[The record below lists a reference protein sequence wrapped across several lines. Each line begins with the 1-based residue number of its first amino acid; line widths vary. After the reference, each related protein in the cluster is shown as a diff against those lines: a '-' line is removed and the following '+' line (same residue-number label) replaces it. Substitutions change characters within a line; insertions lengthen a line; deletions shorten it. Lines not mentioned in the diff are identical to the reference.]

1 MLPEDLS
8 LVPGTQ
14 VKVEERTDATKLY
27 DDFCAHQHIP
37 HTHTIIIKLE
47 KMENIH

>member
-14 VKVEERTDATKLY
+14 VKVEENTDATKLY
-27 DDFCAHQHIP
+27 DDFCAHQHTSHI
-37 HTHTIIIKLE
+37 HTIIIKFE
-47 KMENIH
+47 KLENIH